1 MGQATVGGG
10 PVRGGLYDKRSL
22 CLMIQNK
29 IFIIVVFFLR
39 QIIVVFPDSFLIL
52 FCCEAGWL
60 VWILLSFVASFQW
73 FF

>member
-22 CLMIQNK
+22 CVMIQNK
-29 IFIIVVFFLR
+29 IFIIVVF
-39 QIIVVFPDSFLIL
+39 PDSFFIL

-73 FF
+73 LF